1 MELMLQLLK
10 ATSTLS
16 SPPTGPTVLTRKS
29 SLVTN
34 SKSSSEKDYWTQLQ
48 LAIGDSQH
56 FLDLINN
63 LKWEDGLSQDSV
75 NLVESKL
82 QVSTNYNNDCSSNDG
97 DSSQP
102 PLVPTSSSLISVSM
116 ARHASE
122 SVSVLFEFAV
132 SIVHYQYSFE
142 PHNNA
147 VIKVEKIKKDIEG

>member
-1 MELMLQLLK
+1 MLQLLK
-10 ATSTLS
+10 ANPTPF
-16 SPPTGPTVLTRKS
+16 SPSTGPAVLTKKS
-29 SLVTN
+29 STVAN
-34 SKSSSEKDYWTQLQ
+34 SKSGSERDYWTQLQ

-63 LKWEDGLSQDSV
+63 LKWEDGLSQDSID
-75 NLVESKL
+75 LIESKL
-82 QVSTNYNNDCSSNDG
+82 STNYNNDNSNNDG

-122 SVSVLFEFAV
+122 SVSVLCEFAV
-132 SIVHYQYSFE
+132 SIVQYQYSFE

-147 VIKVEKIKKDIEG
+147 VNRVEKIKKDIEG